1 LCLRITCDHEDVKDI
16 GTWISNS
23 HSTIYVRKCRTFQL
37 SSFKIAATN
46 KNLVYEEIIHRSNA
60 GSGFNCTVQ
69 NFISSRLLS
78 KAANIKMYEVL
89 LILSFSIDSF
99 EFGMSSMEL
108 NKQVA
113 LKIENVENEENLN
126 DGKVYYLYTSPN
138 VTQQCNQIQRDKY
151 SML

>member
-1 LCLRITCDHEDVKDI
+1 
-16 GTWISNS
+16 
-23 HSTIYVRKCRTFQL
+23 
-37 SSFKIAATN
+37 
-46 KNLVYEEIIHRSNA
+46 
-60 GSGFNCTVQ
+60 
-69 NFISSRLLS
+69 
-78 KAANIKMYEVL
+78 MYEVL